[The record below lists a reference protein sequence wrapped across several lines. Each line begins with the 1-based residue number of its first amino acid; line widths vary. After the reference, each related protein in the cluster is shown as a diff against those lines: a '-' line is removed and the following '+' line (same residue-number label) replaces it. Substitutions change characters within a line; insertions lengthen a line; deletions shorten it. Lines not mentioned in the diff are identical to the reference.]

1 VLLKEMAIVAESHAL
16 DYQPLSALLIR
27 TIVAAF
33 TILTAFSIRD
43 SVMQTIQAVAPN
55 SATKKL
61 IFTIMVTLFFLFI
74 TVLMAYV
81 WQDKIEGVSAS

>member
-1 VLLKEMAIVAESHAL
+1 MAIVAESHAL

-61 IFTIMVTLFFLFI
+61 IFTIMVTLFFLFL

-81 WQDKIEGVSAS
+81 WQDKIEGVSTS